1 MSIERFDGQATDF
14 DVDVAI
20 VGAGGCGLTAA
31 LAANQH
37 GASVLVLERDPTPM
51 GSTGMSTG
59 LIPAA
64 GTRFQEA
71 EGIDDSADQF
81 ATDIVAKTGGETD
94 PGIAMAL
101 ANASARTIEWL
112 VDDFGIPLSLVTSFR
127 YPGHSAM
134 RMHGTPN
141 RTGKELMGALCGA
154 VERNEIPVLCDA
166 TVTAMYADETGVM
179 KAIRCTRPDG
189 QEEVVGVGAVVLACC
204 GFGANESMVKE
215 FMPEIANGVY
225 YGHPG
230 NLGDAIRWGR
240 ELGAG
245 LADMT
250 AYQGHGGLAKD
261 RGVPI
266 LWPVIMQGGIQVN
279 ADGRRF
285 SNEARGYSEQAVDVL
300 QQPGGWAWMVYDLQR
315 HDLMLEFEDYHDA
328 LAAGAVRQAPS
339 WKSLARDLALPF
351 SALNET
357 VQKVE
362 ACRSAGNPDQFGR
375 EFAGTEAFSAPFF
388 AAKVTGALF
397 HTQGGLAVDENGR
410 VLRSSGECLP
420 NLYAG
425 GGAARGVSGAGASGY
440 MAGNGLLTATSFG
453 RLAGLHAASLAKG
466 LV

>member
-1 MSIERFDGQATDF
+1 MSTEQYAGQATEF

-31 LAANQH
+31 LAAHQG

-64 GTRFQEA
+64 GTRFQTEHNIA
-71 EGIDDSADQF
+71 DDAQTF
-81 ATDIVAKTGGETD
+81 ANDIVAKTHGETD
-94 PGIAMAL
+94 PAIAL
-101 ANASARTIEWL
+101 ALAGASARTIEWL
-112 VDDFGIPLSLVTSFR
+112 VDDCAVPLTLVTSFQ

-141 RTGKELMGALCGA
+141 RTGKELMGALCSA
-154 VERNEIPVLCDA
+154 VERAEIPVLCDA
-166 TVTAMYADETGVM
+166 TVSTLLVDSEQRVRAL
-179 KAIRCTRPDG
+179 RCTRPDG
-189 QEEVVGVGAVVLACC
+189 QQETVGVGALILACC
-204 GFGANESMVKE
+204 GFGANDSMVRE

-230 NLGDAIRWGR
+230 NLGDAVRWGR
-240 ELGAG
+240 ELGAALG
-245 LADMT
+245 DMT

-266 LWPVIMQGGIQVN
+266 LWPVVMQGGVQVN
-279 ADGRRF
+279 AEGHRF

-300 QQPGGWAWMVYDLQR
+300 RQPGGWVWMIYDQQR

-328 LAAGAVRQAPS
+328 MDAGAIRHAVSWEALAA
-339 WKSLARDLALPF
+339 DLALP
-351 SALNET
+351 LNELSKT
-357 VQKVE
+357 IADVE
-362 ACRSAGNPDQFGR
+362 RCRVDGSVDDFGR
-375 EFAGTEAFSAPFF
+375 AFSGTEPFRAPFF

-397 HTQGGLAVDENGR
+397 HTQGGLCVDADAR
-410 VLRSSGECLP
+410 VLDEAGRPLP

-425 GGAARGVSGAGASGY
+425 GGAARGISGSGASGY
-440 MAGNGLLTATSFG
+440 MAGNGLLTATTMG
-453 RLAGLHAASLAKG
+453 RLAGTHAAKTASD
-466 LV
+466 